1 MKLSLLLEAL
11 GIREGFAE
19 TDITDLVYDSRKAG
33 PGCAFFCLRGSAADG
48 DPCDHDHFQR
58 LHPDTNWRSC
68 LEHGEKI
75 GIGTR
80 DYELIKI

>member
-33 PGCAFFCLRGSAADG
+33 PGCAESG
-48 DPCDHDHFQR
+48 R
-58 LHPDTNWRSC
+58 LKKF
-68 LEHGEKI
+68 LEGVQ
-75 GIGTR
+75 
-80 DYELIKI
+80 

>member
-48 DPCDHDHFQR
+48 HKYAPQAAKPGPPPSSPR
-58 LHPDTNWRSC
+58 SPWRPPAPRSSWC
-68 LEHGEKI
+68 RTPG
-75 GIGTR
+75 R
-80 DYELIKI
+80 PWP